1 MATNCLIFVT
11 AKQTASDFQMCPSK
25 DKNEVKVYYVA
36 DDIYEIQLPQELDQL
51 PQLGEIPEQ
60 GIIGFIIIANGEEI
74 TIITNE
80 EAYMTWLYF
89 A

>member
-1 MATNCLIFVT
+1 MTE
-11 AKQTASDFQMCPSK
+11 KQTASDFQMCPAK
-25 DKNEVKVYYVA
+25 DKNEVKAYYVA

-74 TIITNE
+74 TIITDE